1 MLYQT
6 SALLNALHEVESAAI
21 QLRQFAARNLRTED
35 RMINPWDESHIAD
48 LVEIT
53 QDAYLKVSL
62 PVMMP
67 KRSERDSAKF
77 LDGPLLAA
85 IRTYFTDK
93 PIPKYSSC
101 VLVYEH
107 IYAADRP
114 RRRVTDHD
122 NFELKH
128 VQDILESAFLANDTS
143 ALCSAFQCSHKGKSD
158 STCIWILTPEQFPE
172 WLSAH
177 TDSWKPH
184 RKSEENP

>member
-1 MLYQT
+1 MFYRENM
-6 SALLNALHEVESAAI
+6 LLNAVQEVESAAVH
-21 QLRQFAARNLRTED
+21 LRQFAARNLQAESG
-35 RMINPWDESHIAD
+35 MINPTNKINIAAQI
-48 LVEIT
+48 EIT
-53 QDAYLKVSL
+53 QDAYLKLCL
-62 PVMMP
+62 PVMLP
-67 KRSERDSAKF
+67 KRSERDPARF

-85 IRTYFTDK
+85 IRTYFADK

-128 VQDILESAFLANDTS
+128 VQDLLESAFLANDTA
-143 ALCSAFQCSHKGKSD
+143 ALCSAFQCSHRGETD
-158 STCIWILTPEQFPE
+158 STRIWILTPEQFPE

-177 TDSWKPH
+177 AGCWKTAP
-184 RKSEENP
+184 KN